1 MQRIHHLL
9 VASLSLVCL
18 AAACDLPAAPVGKDD
33 GDGNGSKSDDGGGD
47 VDDGEADGD
56 VDGGGDASG
65 GDASGGEGNSG
76 PVDGDGGADDG
87 GTDDGGADDG
97 GADDGPPTCEDPCA
111 GTEGEV
117 GFYMH
122 DRCEPGFGSFGT
134 MSGMSCQDA
143 LEHCLI
149 MELVNPGYAYHCEWD
164 GREIHRSQELGELCD
179 PYHGSSSCDVP
190 SPCVPVDPTCGGLEG
205 EVEDWE
211 FFSFYDCDANV
222 FDASPEEQE
231 ELRTCEDAVARCAEY
246 LADHPGES
254 HACLLGRNWLMYSEA
269 VAGACSGMN
278 AC

>member
-18 AAACDLPAAPVGKDD
+18 AAACDLPAAH
-33 GDGNGSKSDDGGGD
+33 GSKSDDGGGD

-87 GTDDGGADDG
+87 GTDDGGTDDGGADDGGADDG

-179 PYHGSSSCDVP
+179 PYHGSSRCDVP

-211 FFSFYDCDANV
+211 
-222 FDASPEEQE
+222 
-231 ELRTCEDAVARCAEY
+231 
-246 LADHPGES
+246 
-254 HACLLGRNWLMYSEA
+254 LMFW
-269 VAGACSGMN
+269 V
-278 AC
+278 

>member
-33 GDGNGSKSDDGGGD
+33 GDGNGSKGDDGGGD
-47 VDDGEADGD
+47 VDDGD
-56 VDGGGDASG
+56 VDGGEDDSGD
-65 GDASGGEGNSG
+65 EGNSG
-76 PVDGDGGADDG
+76 PVDGDGG
-87 GTDDGGADDG
+87 TDDGGVDDG
-97 GADDGPPTCEDPCA
+97 AGDGDDADNGPPTCENPCA
-111 GTEGEV
+111 GTEGQL

-122 DRCEPGFGSFGT
+122 DKCEPGFGSFGT

-143 LEHCLI
+143 LDHCLI

-164 GREIHRSQELGELCD
+164 GREIHRTQGIGNLCD
-179 PYHGSSSCDVP
+179 PYHGPASCNTP

-205 EVEDWE
+205 EGEDWE
-211 FFSFYDCDANV
+211 FLVFYDCDAGV
-222 FDASPEEQE
+222 FDGPSPAQQE
-231 ELRTCEDAVARCAEY
+231 VLRTCEDVVARCAQH

-254 HACLLGRNWLMYSEA
+254 HACLFGLNWLMYSEA